1 MVIHEM
7 TRDECLAVI
16 AGGRLARLA
25 CARDNQPY
33 VVPIYYAYDRSPDGE
48 PWLYAFTT
56 VGQKVEWMRA
66 NPRVCVEWDEV
77 ARYDRWESVVAFGRY
92 EELSGAPDGRAGG
105 DGGRSPERAGTG
117 APPPP
122 DDSEA
127 GYERRRAQDL
137 LRKHSTWW
145 EPGCADWAASGRRDH
160 AQVMRP
166 LYYRI
171 RLDQVTGRRA
181 SPGAA
186 DGAGAGAAFPVRDTH
201 G

>member
-7 TRDECLAVI
+7 TRDECLTVI

-56 VGQKVEWMRA
+56 AGQKVEWMRA

-77 ARYDRWESVVAFGRY
+77 ARYDQWASVVAFGRY
-92 EELSGAPDGRAGG
+92 EELSGSPDGPTSR
-105 DGGRSPERAGTG
+105 DGGRSPERAGAG
-117 APPPP
+117 AQPTS

-127 GYERRRAQDL
+127 GYERRRAQEL
-137 LRKHSTWW
+137 LRQHSTWW
-145 EPGCADWAASGRRDH
+145 EPGCADWAASSHRDH
-160 AQVMRP
+160 TRLMRP

-181 SPGAA
+181 TPGVSDLAR
-186 DGAGAGAAFPVRDTH
+186 AGTGFPVRDTP